1 MKTFSRISLMLVLLV
16 TMLFS
21 LIIPTAAHPNWD
33 PYGDVPMYK
42 GGILVDGQID
52 EAYKHLGLVIDCSV
66 PYLPDQYLTDA
77 TATVY
82 LLHDGEY
89 LYAAIAVQD
98 VNDIDPSKYPEK
110 YANADGAYMGAGTE
124 FYMDWDN
131 KGMNFAKIM
140 GWIDGRYWGSNQAK
154 KKEDT
159 YVAAYKTTYDIENKS
174 YVLEF
179 KCPFVNASVGSRLG
193 FYVMITSNNDISK
206 GGQDGIIAIDEFRA
220 NKPDLFRDIILSETE
235 VFLDPSI
242 TEAYDPDV
250 FETAAPTEA
259 PTTAAPTE
267 APTTAAPTEA
277 PTTVAPTEAPTTA
290 APVTEPAEEAN
301 GLDAWV
307 YAVIAVAAVV
317 VVAVIVVIVKKKK
330 A

>member
-1 MKTFSRISLMLVLLV
+1 
-16 TMLFS
+16 
-21 LIIPTAAHPNWD
+21 
-33 PYGDVPMYK
+33 MYK
-42 GGILVDGQID
+42 GGVLVDGKID
-52 EAYKHLGLVIDCSV
+52 QAYSLGLEINCSV

-82 LLHDGEY
+82 LLHDGEF

-140 GWIDGRYWGSNQAK
+140 GWIDGRYWGANQAK
-154 KKEDT
+154 KNEDK

-179 KCPFVNASVGSRLG
+179 KCPFVDAAVGDRLG
-193 FYVMITSNNDISK
+193 FYVMITTNKDISK
-206 GGQDGIIAIDEFRA
+206 GGQDGIICIDEFRA
-220 NKPDLFRDIILSETE
+220 NKPDAFRDIILSATE
-235 VFLDPSI
+235 VTL
-242 TEAYDPDV
+242 DPDV
-250 FETAAPTEA
+250 TEEYDPGVFDTEAPTEAPTTEAPTEA

-277 PTTVAPTEAPTTA
+277 PETAASTDAPVSEAP
-290 APVTEPAEEAN
+290 AEDGGIAS
-301 GLDAWV
+301 WIWI
-307 YAVIAVAAVV
+307 VIAALIVAVV
-317 VVAVIVVIVKKKK
+317 VVILIVTRKKK